1 MENEK
6 VKKIVNRYREIMI
19 SECKPLYKE
28 MLDLNDE
35 DFLEAWVGFAKV
47 MEELKESDW
56 FYEFL
61 KRSMDSDLKELM
73 DVYEEI
79 DATFDELYERY
90 INEKCTEE
98 QIE

>member
-1 MENEK
+1 MANEK

-19 SECKPLYKE
+19 SECQPLYKE

-61 KRSMDSDLKELM
+61 KRCADSDSKELM
-73 DVYEEI
+73 DVLEEI
-79 DATFDELYERY
+79 DSTFDELGERY
-90 INEKCTEE
+90 FNEKYTEE

>member
-1 MENEK
+1 MANEK
-6 VKKIVNRYREIMI
+6 VKKIVNRYHEIMI

-47 MEELKESDW
+47 IEELRESDW

-61 KRSMDSDLKELM
+61 KRCVDLDSKELM
-73 DVYEEI
+73 DVFEEI
-79 DATFDELYERY
+79 DEKFEELGERY
-90 INEKCTEE
+90 LNEKYTDE